1 MKVSKE
7 QFSSWCE
14 SGFKEFGGTRQE
26 AISYGLSVGLR
37 DYDVS
42 VIRKIAGLASH
53 TIQPYKV
60 TPAIRAEI
68 IAERSEGK
76 TIRAI
81 AKNHNLSVSI
91 VHRIIHSEETN
102 ADE

>member
-1 MKVSKE
+1 MKVRKE
-7 QFSSWCE
+7 QFDAWCE
-14 SGFKEFGGTRQE
+14 SGFKEFGGTRQD
-26 AISYGLSVGLR
+26 AIKYGLSVGLR

-60 TPAIRAEI
+60 TEDIRKMI
-68 IAERSEGK
+68 LWERGEGK
-76 TIRAI
+76 TMRWI
-81 AKNHNLSVSI
+81 ASNHHLSTSI
-91 VHRIIHSEETN
+91 VHRIIHSEEKN